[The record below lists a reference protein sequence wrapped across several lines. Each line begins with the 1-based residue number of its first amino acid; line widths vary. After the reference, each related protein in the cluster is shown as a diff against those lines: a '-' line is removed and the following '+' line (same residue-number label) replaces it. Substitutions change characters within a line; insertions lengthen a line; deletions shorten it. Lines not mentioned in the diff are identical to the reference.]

1 MIIVHFTACPHGVYG
16 INCEDKCSINCGVP
30 GQCDRVT
37 GECEKGCQ
45 VGWKGSTC
53 DKSTRFRVFFVFF
66 FMVAT
71 NQNTGLTCVNSI
83 YYFSVFKKD
92 GFLLHDNIHKG

>member
-1 MIIVHFTACPHGVYG
+1 M
-16 INCEDKCSINCGVP
+16 
-30 GQCDRVT
+30 R
-37 GECEKGCQ
+37 KGAKWGGKDPP
-45 VGWKGSTC
+45 VIKVRGFGG
-53 DKSTRFRVFFVFF
+53 FFCFF